1 LLTKSLV
8 DGGPYIPVFPFL
20 LMSQPET
27 NPTSLTTSPT
37 RQPARLLQVDEAIHQ
52 EAREYLKAGL
62 QGAANTHRAYTAD
75 LRQYGAWCQENQY
88 EPVPLSAVALVE
100 YVTFLG
106 RTRSFFTIQ
115 RHLASI
121 AKYHRQH
128 GVESPTTDEQFK
140 VFMKGFK
147 LKKTVRQKQAPD
159 FSVRQLRQALDTLPH
174 TPTGLRNRAILLLGF
189 TGAFRRSELAQL
201 DVNHIL
207 IDEAGMVIRMDR
219 SKTNQFGEVEEKAVS
234 YANESDYCPIEAIHQ
249 WLALLGRNQ
258 GPLFVRIRKG
268 ERVTQDRLSDEWIN
282 ILVQQ
287 HLGENYTAHSLRA
300 SFVTI
305 AKANGAD
312 DVEVMN
318 QTKHRTTTMIQ
329 RYDRRRNIRKHNASG
344 KLGL

>member
-1 LLTKSLV
+1 
-8 DGGPYIPVFPFL
+8 
-20 LMSQPET
+20 
-27 NPTSLTTSPT
+27 
-37 RQPARLLQVDEAIHQ
+37 VDEALHQ
-52 EAREYLKAGL
+52 EAREYLRAGL
-62 QGAANTHRAYTAD
+62 QGSANSHRAFTSD
-75 LRQYGAWCQENQY
+75 LRQYGVWCQENSY
-88 EPVPLSAVALVE
+88 EPAPLSPVALVE

-106 RTRSFFTIQ
+106 RTRSYFTIQ

-121 AKYHRQH
+121 AKYHRQNQ
-128 GVESPTTDEQFK
+128 VESPTTDEQFK

-159 FSVRQLRQALDTLPH
+159 FSVRQLRQALDALPC

-207 IDEAGMVIRMDR
+207 IDEAGMVIRLDR

-234 YANESDYCPIEAIHQ
+234 YANESDYCPIGALQQ
-249 WLALLGRNQ
+249 WLALLDRDQ

-268 ERVTQDRLSDEWIN
+268 ERVTQQRLSDEWVN
-282 ILVQQ
+282 RLVQQ
-287 HLGENYTAHSLRA
+287 HLGEHYTAHSLRA

-312 DVEVMN
+312 DLEVMN

>member
-1 LLTKSLV
+1 
-8 DGGPYIPVFPFL
+8 
-20 LMSQPET
+20 MSQPDASRQ
-27 NPTSLTTSPT
+27 SLMISSAQDKGVSL
-37 RQPARLLQVDEAIHQ
+37 RVDEQINQ
-52 EAREYLKAGL
+52 QAREYLRAGL
-62 QGAANTHRAYTAD
+62 QGSANSQRAYTTD
-75 LRQYGAWCQENQY
+75 LRQYGTWCEQNGY
-88 EPVPLSAVALVE
+88 EPTPLSAVALVE

-121 AKYHRQH
+121 TKLHRLNK
-128 GVESPTTDEQFK
+128 VESPTTDEQFK
-140 VFMKGFK
+140 VFIKGVK

-159 FSVRQLRQALDTLPH
+159 FSLKQFRQALDALPP

-189 TGAFRRSELAQL
+189 TGAFRRSELAAL

-207 IDEAGMVIRMDR
+207 IDEAGLVIRLDR
-219 SKTNQFGEVEEKAVS
+219 SKTNQFGEVEEKAIA
-234 YANESDYCPIEAIHQ
+234 YANEPEYCPIGALQ
-249 WLALLGRNQ
+249 AWLAVVGRDE

-268 ERVTQDRLSDEWIN
+268 ERVSGERLSAEWVN
-282 ILVQQ
+282 LLVQQ
-287 HLGENYTAHSLRA
+287 QLGEPFTAHSLRA

>member
-1 LLTKSLV
+1 
-8 DGGPYIPVFPFL
+8 
-20 LMSQPET
+20 MSQSET
-27 NPTSLTTSPT
+27 NPATLTIIPAQPRTLSL
-37 RQPARLLQVDEAIHQ
+37 RVDEELHQ
-52 EAREYLKAGL
+52 EAGEYLKAGL
-62 QGAANTHRAYTAD
+62 QGAVNTHRAFTTD
-75 LRQYGAWCQENQY
+75 IHQYRAWCQENSY
-88 EPVPLSAVALVE
+88 VTTPLSPVALVE
-100 YVTFLG
+100 YVTYLG
-106 RTRSFFTIQ
+106 RTRAFFTIQ

-121 AKYHRQH
+121 AKYHRQNR
-128 GVESPTTDEQFK
+128 VDSPTTDEQFK

-159 FSVRQLRQALDTLPH
+159 FSVKQLRQGLDALPN

-201 DVNHIL
+201 EVNHIL
-207 IDEAGMVIRMDR
+207 IDDAGMVIRLDR
-219 SKTNQFGEVEEKAVS
+219 SKTNQFGEVEEKAVP
-234 YANESDYCPIEAIHQ
+234 YANEPDYCAIGAIQQ
-249 WLALLGRNQ
+249 WIVALGRDQ

-268 ERVTQDRLSDEWIN
+268 ERLTQERLSDEWVN
-282 ILVQQ
+282 RLVQQ
-287 HLGENYTAHSLRA
+287 YIGEHYTAHSLRA

-329 RYDRRRNIRKHNASG
+329 HYDRRRNIRKHNASG

>member
-1 LLTKSLV
+1 
-8 DGGPYIPVFPFL
+8 
-20 LMSQPET
+20 MSQPDILIQAFTVIPVSEQ
-27 NPTSLTTSPT
+27 SLSL
-37 RQPARLLQVDEAIHQ
+37 RVDEQIHQ
-52 EAREYLKAGL
+52 EAREYLRAGL
-62 QGAANTHRAYTAD
+62 QGSPNSHRAFMTD
-75 LRQYGAWCQENQY
+75 LKQYAAWCQQNGY
-88 EPVPLSAVALVE
+88 EPTPLSAIALVE

-115 RHLASI
+115 RHLASL
-121 AKYHRQH
+121 AKFHRQNK
-128 GVESPTTDEQFK
+128 VDSPTTDEQFK

-159 FSVRQLRQALDTLPH
+159 FSLKQFRGALDALPH
-174 TPTGLRNRAILLLGF
+174 TATGLRNRAILLLGF

-201 DVNHIL
+201 DVNHL
-207 IDEAGMVIRMDR
+207 SIDEAGMVIRLDR

-234 YANESDYCPIEAIHQ
+234 YANEPEYCPIGALQ
-249 WLALLGRNQ
+249 AWLAVTDRDE

-268 ERVTQDRLSDEWIN
+268 ERVTGERLSDEWVN
-282 ILVQQ
+282 LLVQQ
-287 HLGENYTAHSLRA
+287 QLGEHFTAHSLRA

>member
-1 LLTKSLV
+1 MRQSETSSFALTPTPVQERTLSLR
-8 DGGPYIPVFPFL
+8 I
-20 LMSQPET
+20 
-27 NPTSLTTSPT
+27 
-37 RQPARLLQVDEAIHQ
+37 DEQLHE
-52 EAREYLKAGL
+52 EAREYLRAGL
-62 QGAANTHRAYTAD
+62 QGSANSHRAYTTD
-75 LRQYGAWCQENQY
+75 LRHYLAWCQENNY
-88 EPVPLSAVALVE
+88 VPTPLTPVALVE

-106 RTRSFFTIQ
+106 RTRSYFTIQ

-121 AKYHRQH
+121 AKLHRQNK
-128 GVESPTTDEQFK
+128 VLSPIIDEQFK

-147 LKKTVRQKQAPD
+147 LKKTVFQKQAPD
-159 FSVRQLRQALDTLPH
+159 FSVRQLRQALDGLPH

-201 DVNHIL
+201 DINHIM
-207 IDEAGMVIRMDR
+207 IDEAGMVIRLDH

-234 YANESDYCPIEAIHQ
+234 YANEPDYCPIGALQQ
-249 WLALLGRNQ
+249 WLAVVDRDQ

-268 ERVTQDRLSDEWIN
+268 ERVTQERLSDEWVN
-282 ILVQQ
+282 LLVQQ
-287 HLGENYTAHSLRA
+287 HLGEPYTAHSLRA

-312 DVEVMN
+312 DLEVMN

>member
-1 LLTKSLV
+1 MARSK
-8 DGGPYIPVFPFL
+8 
-20 LMSQPET
+20 T
-27 NPTSLTTSPT
+27 NSPT
-37 RQPARLLQVDEAIHQ
+37 IKVISAQEQSLSLRVDEPLHQ
-52 EAREYLKAGL
+52 EAREYLRAGL
-62 QGAANTHRAYTAD
+62 QGSANSQRAYAAD
-75 LRQYGAWCQENQY
+75 LRQYEAWCQQNGY
-88 EPVPLSAVALVE
+88 KSMALSAVALVE
-100 YVTFLG
+100 YVTHLG

-128 GVESPTTDEQFK
+128 QVESPTIDEQFK

-147 LKKTVRQKQAPD
+147 LKKTVRQKQAPA
-159 FSVRQLRQALDTLPH
+159 FSVRQLRQVLDALPL

-201 DVNHIL
+201 DVNNIL
-207 IDEAGMVIRMDR
+207 IDESGMVIRLDR

-234 YANESDYCPIEAIHQ
+234 YANEPEYCPIEALQQ
-249 WLALLGRNQ
+249 WLVVIGREE

-268 ERVTQDRLSDEWIN
+268 EQVTEERLSDESVNLI
-282 ILVQQ
+282 VQQ
-287 HLGENYTAHSLRA
+287 QLGKQFTAHSLRA

-312 DVEVMN
+312 DLEVMN

>member
-1 LLTKSLV
+1 
-8 DGGPYIPVFPFL
+8 
-20 LMSQPET
+20 MSQSET
-27 NPTSLTTSPT
+27 NSFALMPILDHERTLSL
-37 RQPARLLQVDEAIHQ
+37 RVDEQLHE
-52 EAREYLKAGL
+52 EAREYLRAGQ
-62 QGAANTHRAYTAD
+62 QGAPNSHRAYTTD
-75 LRQYGAWCQENQY
+75 LRQYRAWCQENGY
-88 EPVPLSAVALVE
+88 EPTPLSPVALVE

-106 RTRSFFTIQ
+106 RTRSYFTIQ

-121 AKYHRQH
+121 AKYHRLNT
-128 GVESPTTDEQFK
+128 VESPSTNEQFK

-159 FSVRQLRQALDTLPH
+159 FSVKQLRQALDALPH

-201 DVNHIL
+201 DINHIL
-207 IDEAGMVIRMDR
+207 IDEAGMVIRLDR

-234 YANESDYCPIEAIHQ
+234 YANEPDYCPIGAIQQ
-249 WLALLGRNQ
+249 WLAVLDREQ

-268 ERVTQDRLSDEWIN
+268 ERVTGERLSDEWVN
-282 ILVQQ
+282 LLVQQ
-287 HLGENYTAHSLRA
+287 HLGEHYTAHSLRA

-312 DVEVMN
+312 DLEVMN

>member
-1 LLTKSLV
+1 
-8 DGGPYIPVFPFL
+8 
-20 LMSQPET
+20 MSQLDTPSQT
-27 NPTSLTTSPT
+27 LTILSAPDQSLSL
-37 RQPARLLQVDEAIHQ
+37 RVDEQIRQ
-52 EAREYLKAGL
+52 QAREFLRAGL
-62 QGAANTHRAYTAD
+62 QGSANSHRAFMTD
-75 LRQYGAWCQENQY
+75 IKQYAAWCGENGY
-88 EPVPLSAVALVE
+88 ESTPLLPVALVE

-106 RTRSFFTIQ
+106 RTRSYFTIQ

-121 AKYHRQH
+121 AKLHRQQRLD
-128 GVESPTTDEQFK
+128 SPTTDEQFK
-140 VFMKGFK
+140 VFLKGFK

-159 FSVRQLRQALDTLPH
+159 FSLKQFRQALDALPH

-201 DVNHIL
+201 DVDHVL
-207 IDEAGMVIRMDR
+207 IDEAGMVIRLQR
-219 SKTNQFGEVEEKAVS
+219 SKTNQFGEVEEKAVG
-234 YANESDYCPIEAIHQ
+234 YAREAEYCPIAALEA
-249 WLALLGRNQ
+249 WLTILGREQ

-268 ERVTQDRLSDEWIN
+268 ERVTSARLSDEWVN
-282 ILVQQ
+282 VLVQQ
-287 HLGENYTAHSLRA
+287 QLGAPFTAHSLRA

>member
-1 LLTKSLV
+1 MPQLDTNLQDLSIVPAQAQGLSL
-8 DGGPYIPVFPFL
+8 
-20 LMSQPET
+20 
-27 NPTSLTTSPT
+27 
-37 RQPARLLQVDEAIHQ
+37 RVDEQIHQ
-52 EAREYLKAGL
+52 EAREYLRAGL
-62 QGAANTHRAYTAD
+62 QGSANSHRAFVAD
-75 LRQYGAWCQENQY
+75 LKQYSAWCQQNGY
-88 EPVPLSAVALVE
+88 EPTPLSPVALVE

-115 RHLASI
+115 RHLASL
-121 AKYHRQH
+121 AKLHRQNK
-128 GVESPTTDEQFK
+128 VDSPTTDEQFK

-159 FSVRQLRQALDTLPH
+159 FSLKQFRQALDALPH

-201 DVNHIL
+201 NVNHIL
-207 IDEAGMVIRMDR
+207 IDETGMVIRLDR

-234 YANESDYCPIEAIHQ
+234 YASEAEYCPIGAIAD
-249 WLALLGRNQ
+249 WLAVVGREE

-268 ERVTQDRLSDEWIN
+268 ERVTGERLSDEWVN
-282 ILVQQ
+282 LLVQRQ
-287 HLGENYTAHSLRA
+287 LGEPYTAHSLRA

-312 DVEVMN
+312 DLEVMN

>member
-1 LLTKSLV
+1 MYLTNFSQRSKPLASFPGQPMTQADFHANALVVVPPNQYALSLRI
-8 DGGPYIPVFPFL
+8 DEKL
-20 LMSQPET
+20 H
-27 NPTSLTTSPT
+27 
-37 RQPARLLQVDEAIHQ
+37 DEAR
-52 EAREYLKAGL
+52 AYLKAGL
-62 QGAANTHRAYTAD
+62 QGAANSQRAFATD
-75 LRQYGAWCQENQY
+75 IRQFGAWCEENAY
-88 EPVPLSAVALVE
+88 EPTSLSPVALVE

-106 RTRSFFTIQ
+106 RTRSYFTIQ

-121 AKYHRQH
+121 AKLHRQQKL
-128 GVESPTTDEQFK
+128 VSPTTDEQFK
-140 VFMKGFK
+140 VFLKGFK

-159 FSVRQLRQALDTLPH
+159 FSLKQLRQALDGLPA

-189 TGAFRRSELAQL
+189 SGAFRRSELAAL
-201 DVNHIL
+201 NVEHML
-207 IDEAGMVIRMDR
+207 IDEAGLVIRLER

-234 YANESDYCPIEAIHQ
+234 FALEAEYCPVSALQQ
-249 WLALLGRNQ
+249 WLALLNRQQ

-268 ERVTQDRLSDEWIN
+268 EQVTHHRLSDEWVN
-282 ILVQQ
+282 RLVQQ
-287 HLGENYTAHSLRA
+287 HLGEGFTAHSLRA

-312 DVEVMN
+312 DMEVMN

>member
-1 LLTKSLV
+1 M
-8 DGGPYIPVFPFL
+8 P
-20 LMSQPET
+20 QPEISPQALT
-27 NPTSLTTSPT
+27 ILSNAEQSLSL
-37 RQPARLLQVDEAIHQ
+37 RIDEQIHQ
-52 EAREYLKAGL
+52 EAKEYLRAGL
-62 QGAANTHRAYTAD
+62 QGSANSHRAFSTD
-75 LRQYGAWCQENQY
+75 LKQYSAWCKENSY
-88 EPVPLSAVALVE
+88 EPTPLSPVALVE

-121 AKYHRQH
+121 AKLHRQH
-128 GVESPTTDEQFK
+128 RLDSPTTDEQFK

-147 LKKTVRQKQAPD
+147 IRKTIRQKQAPD
-159 FSVRQLRQALDTLPH
+159 FSLKQFRQALDALPP
-174 TPTGLRNRAILLLGF
+174 TPTGIRNRAILLLGF

-201 DVNHIL
+201 DVDHIL
-207 IDEAGMVIRMDR
+207 IDEAGMVIRLDR

-234 YANESDYCPIEAIHQ
+234 YANEPEYCPIGALQ
-249 WLALLGRNQ
+249 AWLAVVDRHE

-268 ERVTQDRLSDEWIN
+268 ERVTGDRLSDEWVN
-282 ILVQQ
+282 VLVQHQ
-287 HLGENYTAHSLRA
+287 LGETFTAHSLRA

-312 DVEVMN
+312 DLEVMN

>member
-1 LLTKSLV
+1 
-8 DGGPYIPVFPFL
+8 
-20 LMSQPET
+20 MSQSDIDPLVPAVVRPQERT
-27 NPTSLTTSPT
+27 PSL
-37 RQPARLLQVDEAIHQ
+37 RVDEELHQ

-62 QGAANTHRAYTAD
+62 QGAPNSHRAYTTD
-75 LRQYGAWCQENQY
+75 LRQYLAWCEENAY
-88 EPVPLSAVALVE
+88 ESMPISPVALVE

-106 RTRSFFTIQ
+106 RTRSYFTIQ

-121 AKYHRQH
+121 AKYHRQNDA
-128 GVESPTTDEQFK
+128 ESPSTNEQFK

-159 FSVRQLRQALDTLPH
+159 FSVKQLRQALDALPH

-207 IDEAGMVIRMDR
+207 IDEAGMVIRLDR

-234 YANESDYCPIEAIHQ
+234 YANESDYCPIGAVQQ
-249 WLALLGRNQ
+249 WLVVVDRGQ

-268 ERVTQDRLSDEWIN
+268 ERVTDERLSDEWVN
-282 ILVQQ
+282 LLVQQ
-287 HLGENYTAHSLRA
+287 HLGEPYTAHSLRA

-312 DVEVMN
+312 DLEVMN

>member
-1 LLTKSLV
+1 MSQTDSPSQALAI
-8 DGGPYIPVFPFL
+8 IPVSEQSL
-20 LMSQPET
+20 L
-27 NPTSLTTSPT
+27 L
-37 RQPARLLQVDEAIHQ
+37 RVDEQIHQ
-52 EAREYLKAGL
+52 EASEYLRAGL
-62 QGAANTHRAYTAD
+62 EGSANSHRAFMTD
-75 LRQYGAWCQENQY
+75 LKQYAAWCGENNYQ
-88 EPVPLSAVALVE
+88 PTPLSAVSLVE

-106 RTRSFFTIQ
+106 RTRSYFTIQ

-121 AKYHRQH
+121 AKLHRQH
-128 GVESPTTDEQFK
+128 KVESPTTDEQFK

-159 FSVRQLRQALDTLPH
+159 FSLKQFRQALDALPP
-174 TPTGLRNRAILLLGF
+174 TPTGIRNRAILLLGF
-189 TGAFRRSELAQL
+189 TGAFRRSELAAL

-207 IDEAGMVIRMDR
+207 IDGAGMVIRMDR
-219 SKTNQFGEVEEKAVS
+219 SKTNQFGEVEEKAVA
-234 YANESDYCPIEAIHQ
+234 YANEAEYCPIGALQ
-249 WLALLGRNQ
+249 AWLGVVGRAE

-268 ERVTQDRLSDEWIN
+268 ERLTGERLSAEWVN
-282 ILVQQ
+282 LLVQRQ
-287 HLGENYTAHSLRA
+287 LGEAFTAHSLRA

-312 DVEVMN
+312 DLEVMN

>member
-1 LLTKSLV
+1 
-8 DGGPYIPVFPFL
+8 
-20 LMSQPET
+20 MSQSEPNSLALT
-27 NPTSLTTSPT
+27 PIPTQARTLSL
-37 RQPARLLQVDEAIHQ
+37 RVDEQLHE
-52 EAREYLKAGL
+52 EAREYLRAGQ
-62 QGAANTHRAYTAD
+62 QGAHNSHRAYTTD
-75 LRQYGAWCQENQY
+75 LRQYIAWCEENGY
-88 EPVPLSAVALVE
+88 DTPLSPVALVE

-121 AKYHRQH
+121 AKYHRQND
-128 GVESPTTDEQFK
+128 VESPTTNEQFK

-159 FSVRQLRQALDTLPH
+159 FSVKQLRQALDALPH

-207 IDEAGMVIRMDR
+207 IDEAGMVIRLDH

-234 YANESDYCPIEAIHQ
+234 YANEVEYCPIGAIQQ
-249 WLALLGRNQ
+249 WLALLGRDQ

-268 ERVTQDRLSDEWIN
+268 ERVTQERLSDEWVN
-282 ILVQQ
+282 LLVQQ
-287 HLGENYTAHSLRA
+287 HLGEHYTAHSLRA

-312 DVEVMN
+312 DLEVMN

>member
-1 LLTKSLV
+1 MNQSDSAHQPVAIVLTKERSL
-8 DGGPYIPVFPFL
+8 
-20 LMSQPET
+20 
-27 NPTSLTTSPT
+27 SL
-37 RQPARLLQVDEAIHQ
+37 RVDEQIHQ
-52 EAREYLKAGL
+52 EAREYLRAGL
-62 QGAANTHRAYTAD
+62 QGSPNSHRAFLTD
-75 LRQYGAWCQENQY
+75 LKQYSAWCQQNAY
-88 EPVPLSAVALVE
+88 EPTPLSAVALVE

-121 AKYHRQH
+121 AKLHRQH
-128 GVESPTTDEQFK
+128 RVDSPTTDEQFK

-159 FSVRQLRQALDTLPH
+159 FSLKQFRQALDALPH
-174 TPTGLRNRAILLLGF
+174 TPTGLRKRAILLLGF

-207 IDEAGMVIRMDR
+207 IDEAGMVIRLDR
-219 SKTNQFGEVEEKAVS
+219 SKTNQFGEVEEKAVA
-234 YANESDYCPIEAIHQ
+234 YAKEPEYCPIAAMQ
-249 WLALLGRNQ
+249 AWLSVIGRSE

-268 ERVTQDRLSDEWIN
+268 ERVTSDRLSDEWVN
-282 ILVQQ
+282 LLVQQ
-287 HLGENYTAHSLRA
+287 QLGEPFTAHSLRA

-312 DVEVMN
+312 DLEVMN

>member
-1 LLTKSLV
+1 
-8 DGGPYIPVFPFL
+8 
-20 LMSQPET
+20 MSQPDTPDQTRTIIPATEQ
-27 NPTSLTTSPT
+27 SLS
-37 RQPARLLQVDEAIHQ
+37 LQVDEQIHQ
-52 EAREYLKAGL
+52 EAREYLRVGL
-62 QGAANTHRAYTAD
+62 QGSPNSHRAFITD
-75 LRQYGAWCQENQY
+75 LKQYLAWCQQNGY
-88 EPVPLSAVALVE
+88 ESTPLPPVALVE

-121 AKYHRQH
+121 AKLHRQYR
-128 GVESPTTDEQFK
+128 VDSPTTDEQFK

-159 FSVRQLRQALDTLPH
+159 FSLKQFRQALDALPH
-174 TPTGLRNRAILLLGF
+174 TSTGLRNRAILLLGF

-201 DVNHIL
+201 EVNHIL
-207 IDEAGMVIRMDR
+207 IDEAGLVIRLDR

-234 YANESDYCPIEAIHQ
+234 YASEAEYCPIGALQ
-249 WLALLGRNQ
+249 AWLAVLDRKE
-258 GPLFVRIRKG
+258 GPLFVRVRKG
-268 ERVTQDRLSDEWIN
+268 ERVTAERLSDEWVN
-282 ILVQQ
+282 LLVQQ
-287 HLGENYTAHSLRA
+287 QLGEPFTAHSLRA

-312 DVEVMN
+312 DLEVMN

>member
-1 LLTKSLV
+1 MKSK
-8 DGGPYIPVFPFL
+8 
-20 LMSQPET
+20 T
-27 NPTSLTTSPT
+27 NPLVPSTRVAQDSSVSL
-37 RQPARLLQVDEAIHQ
+37 RVDEKLHE
-52 EAREYLKAGL
+52 EAREYVRAGR
-62 QGAANTHRAYTAD
+62 QGAANTHRAFLTD
-75 LRQYGAWCQENQY
+75 LRQYLAWCQENAY
-88 EPVPLSAVALVE
+88 APTPLSPVALVE

-121 AKYHRQH
+121 AKYHRQNQQ
-128 GVESPTTDEQFK
+128 VSPSTNEQFK

-147 LKKTVRQKQAPD
+147 LLKTVRQKQAPD
-159 FSVRQLRQALDTLPH
+159 FSVKQLRQALDALSH

-201 DVNHIL
+201 DVNHLL
-207 IDEAGMVIRMDR
+207 IDELGMVIRMDR
-219 SKTNQFGEVEEKAVS
+219 SKTNPYGEVEEKAVS
-234 YANESDYCPIEAIHQ
+234 YASEPDYCPVLALRQ
-249 WLALLGRNQ
+249 WLGVIGRDQ

-268 ERVTQDRLSDEWIN
+268 ERVTDQRLSDEWVN
-282 ILVQQ
+282 LLVQQ
-287 HLGENYTAHSLRA
+287 QLGEPYTAHSLRA

-312 DVEVMN
+312 DLEVMN

>member
-1 LLTKSLV
+1 MIQS
-8 DGGPYIPVFPFL
+8 
-20 LMSQPET
+20 ET
-27 NPTSLTTSPT
+27 NPIILTTNPT
-37 RQPARLLQVDEAIHQ
+37 QERTLSLRVDKELHQ
-52 EAREYLKAGL
+52 EAREYLRAGL
-62 QGAANTHRAYTAD
+62 QGAANTHRAYSTD
-75 LRQYGAWCQENQY
+75 IRQYLAWCRENSY
-88 EPVPLSAVALVE
+88 VSTPLTPVALVE

-121 AKYHRQH
+121 AKYHRQNN
-128 GVESPTTDEQFK
+128 VVSPSTNEQFK

-159 FSVRQLRQALDTLPH
+159 FTVKQLRQALDALPD

-207 IDEAGMVIRMDR
+207 IDQAGMVIRLDR

-234 YANESDYCPIEAIHQ
+234 YASESDYCPIGAVQQ
-249 WLALLGRNQ
+249 WLALLDRDQ
-258 GPLFVRIRKG
+258 GPLLVRIRKG
-268 ERVTQDRLSDEWIN
+268 ERVTQERLSDEWGN
-282 ILVQQ
+282 LLVQQ
-287 HLGENYTAHSLRA
+287 HLGEPYTAHSLRA

-312 DVEVMN
+312 DLEVMN

-329 RYDRRRNIRKHNASG
+329 RYDRRRNIRQHNASV

>member
-1 LLTKSLV
+1 MAKLDTNPQTITISHNQPQSVSLLV
-8 DGGPYIPVFPFL
+8 DEQL
-20 LMSQPET
+20 
-27 NPTSLTTSPT
+27 
-37 RQPARLLQVDEAIHQ
+37 HQ
-52 EAREYLKAGL
+52 EAREYLRAGL
-62 QGAANTHRAYTAD
+62 QGSANTHRAFVTD
-75 LRQYGAWCQENQY
+75 LKQYSAWCQQNGY
-88 EPVPLSAVALVE
+88 EPTPLSAVALVE

-115 RHLASI
+115 RHLASL
-121 AKYHRQH
+121 AKLHRQH
-128 GVESPTTDEQFK
+128 KVDSPTTDEQFK

-159 FSVRQLRQALDTLPH
+159 FSLKQFRQALDSLSP

-189 TGAFRRSELAQL
+189 TGAFRRSELAGL

-207 IDEAGMVIRMDR
+207 IDEAGMVIRLDR
-219 SKTNQFGEVEEKAVS
+219 SKTNQFGEVEEKAVA
-234 YANESDYCPIEAIHQ
+234 YAQEEEYCPISAIHA
-249 WLALLGRNQ
+249 WLAVVDREE

-268 ERVTQDRLSDEWIN
+268 ERVTGERLSDEWVN
-282 ILVQQ
+282 LLVQQ
-287 HLGENYTAHSLRA
+287 QIGEQFTAHSLRA

-312 DVEVMN
+312 DLEVMN

-329 RYDRRRNIRKHNASG
+329 RYDRRRNIRKNNASG

>member
-1 LLTKSLV
+1 MSETDRSLQAV
-8 DGGPYIPVFPFL
+8 TIIPT
-20 LMSQPET
+20 PEQ
-27 NPTSLTTSPT
+27 SLSL
-37 RQPARLLQVDEAIHQ
+37 RVDEQIHQ
-52 EAREYLKAGL
+52 EAREYLRAGL
-62 QGAANTHRAYTAD
+62 QGSANSHRAFLTD
-75 LRQYGAWCQENQY
+75 LKQYSAWCQQNGY
-88 EPVPLSAVALVE
+88 EPTPLSAVALVE
-100 YVTFLG
+100 YVTYLG

-115 RHLASI
+115 RHLATI
-121 AKYHRQH
+121 AKLHRQH
-128 GVESPTTDEQFK
+128 RVDSPTTDEQFK

-159 FSVRQLRQALDTLPH
+159 FSLKQLRQALDGLPA

-189 TGAFRRSELAQL
+189 TGAFRRSELAEL
-201 DVNHIL
+201 NVENIL
-207 IDEAGMVIRMDR
+207 IDEAGLVIRLER

-234 YANESDYCPIEAIHQ
+234 FASEAEYCPVGALKQ
-249 WLALLGRNQ
+249 WLALLHWEQ

-268 ERVTQDRLSDEWIN
+268 EQLTHQRLSDEWVN
-282 ILVQQ
+282 RLVQQ
-287 HLGENYTAHSLRA
+287 HLGEHFTAHSLRA

-312 DVEVMN
+312 DMEVMN

>member
-1 LLTKSLV
+1 MSRPDINPLRLSVVLNQERTLSL
-8 DGGPYIPVFPFL
+8 
-20 LMSQPET
+20 
-27 NPTSLTTSPT
+27 
-37 RQPARLLQVDEAIHQ
+37 RVDEELHQ
-52 EAREYLKAGL
+52 EASEYLRAGL
-62 QGAANTHRAYTAD
+62 QGAANTHRAYTTD
-75 LRQYGAWCQENQY
+75 LRQYLTWCQENSY
-88 EPVPLSAVALVE
+88 EPVPLSPVALVE

-121 AKYHRQH
+121 AKYHRLNE
-128 GVESPTTDEQFK
+128 VESPVTNAQFK

-159 FSVRQLRQALDTLPH
+159 FSVKQLRQALDGLPH

-207 IDEAGMVIRMDR
+207 IDEAGMVIRLDR
-219 SKTNQFGEVEEKAVS
+219 SKTNQFGEVEEKAVP
-234 YANESDYCPIEAIHQ
+234 YANESDYCPIGAIQQ
-249 WLALLGRNQ
+249 WLTVLDREQ

-268 ERVTQDRLSDEWIN
+268 ERVTDQRLSDEWVN
-282 ILVQQ
+282 LLVQHSIGQ
-287 HLGENYTAHSLRA
+287 HYTAHSLRA